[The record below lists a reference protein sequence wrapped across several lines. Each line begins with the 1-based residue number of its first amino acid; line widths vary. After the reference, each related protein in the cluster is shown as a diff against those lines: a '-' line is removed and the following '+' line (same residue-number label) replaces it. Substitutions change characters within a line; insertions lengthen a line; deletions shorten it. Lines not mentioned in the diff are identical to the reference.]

1 MKELEFI
8 LLPKKKLFRAIKVSM
23 TFQFRTILAT
33 AKPNRKWS
41 AANRKQPQPT
51 ASPVRKLTAAFRK
64 LEAATKVRP
73 LVPKLTKS
81 KKNEEQQTF
90 GIVSK
95 FL

>member
-1 MKELEFI
+1 
-8 LLPKKKLFRAIKVSM
+8 M

-33 AKPNRKWS
+33 AKPNRKWSAANRKWS

-73 LVPKLTKS
+73 LVPKLAKS